1 MFAVSIIVYLTAA
14 VAVGCSVSPCY
25 VICAVILAK
34 YLTCSCEAW
43 FGNSCSCTEDSKK
56 HSYCCEFPERFFHSY
71 QVLYIKF
78 KAYIFTL
85 CAILYIYT
93 QKLSIV
99 NVAKLNYDVE
109 TQKLIWNR
117 EVLNDMQNQ
126 PFKKPLSILCCRRF
140 IIMHK
145 QSLKKLTKVLKFI

>member
-1 MFAVSIIVYLTAA
+1 M
-14 VAVGCSVSPCY
+14 
-25 VICAVILAK
+25 
-34 YLTCSCEAW
+34 
-43 FGNSCSCTEDSKK
+43 
-56 HSYCCEFPERFFHSY
+56 
-71 QVLYIKF
+71 
-78 KAYIFTL
+78 
-85 CAILYIYT
+85 
-93 QKLSIV
+93 SIV